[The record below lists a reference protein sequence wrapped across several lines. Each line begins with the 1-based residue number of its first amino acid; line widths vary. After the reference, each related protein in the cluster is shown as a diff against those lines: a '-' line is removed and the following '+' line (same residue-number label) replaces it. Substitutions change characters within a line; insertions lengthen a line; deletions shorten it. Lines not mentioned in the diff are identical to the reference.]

1 MIKSKK
7 IQFFLIFLVIVIIS
21 VIVGRHFITKH
32 FIKKFS
38 KMPPPEVIVKTVSKS
53 TFYESIETFGTALSL
68 KNKNYRIKK
77 DKMFNENI
85 IIGKIVEKGELILE
99 TSDEKIIAPFS
110 GIVGKREI
118 AQGVLGTESFILTLD
133 DTSSIVL
140 NIKVPE
146 IYLNILKPGLSAEVK
161 SDSFKRRFYGTVN
174 SVSSRVDPS
183 TRSVLANIIIKNKE
197 LKLIPGMLLD
207 IKIIYDKKEQLGIP
221 ENSILI
227 QGETAFVYKVL
238 EDNTVNKVEIKIGK
252 RNFGKVSIVEGLSL
266 GDKIVTEGIS
276 KVRDKI
282 KIKILSK
289 NVSN

>member
-7 IQFFLIFLVIVIIS
+7 IQYFLIFLVIIIIS

-38 KMPPPEVIVKTVSKS
+38 KMPPPGVIVKTVSKS

-77 DKMFNENI
+77 DKMFDENTI
-85 IIGKIVEKGELILE
+85 VGRIVEEGELILE
-99 TSDEKIIAPFS
+99 TSDQKIIAPFS

-161 SDSFKRRFYGTVN
+161 SDSFKRRFYGTIN

-183 TRSVLANIIIKNKE
+183 TRSVLANIIVENKE

-238 EDNTVNKVEIKIGK
+238 EDNTVDKNEIKIGK

-282 KIKILSK
+282 KIIIL
-289 NVSN
+289 N

>member
-7 IQFFLIFLVIVIIS
+7 IQFFLIILLIIIIS
-21 VIVGRHFITKH
+21 VIVGRHFVTKH
-32 FIKKFS
+32 FVKKFS
-38 KMPPPEVIVKTVSKS
+38 KMPPPGVIVNTVSKS

-77 DKMFNENI
+77 SEILNENI
-85 IIGKIVEKGELILE
+85 IIGKVVEEGEVIFE
-99 TSDEKIIAPFS
+99 TSDEKIVAPFK
-110 GIVGKREI
+110 GILGKREI

-133 DTSSIVL
+133 DTASILL

-161 SDSFKRRFYGTVN
+161 SDSFEKKFYGTIE

-183 TRSVLANIIIKNKE
+183 TRSVLASIIVENKN

-221 ENSILI
+221 ENSLLI

-238 EDNTVNKVEIKIGK
+238 EDNMVNKIKVKVGK
-252 RNFGKVSIVEGLSL
+252 RNFGKVSIIDGLSL

-282 KIKILSK
+282 KIKIL
-289 NVSN
+289 N

>member
-7 IQFFLIFLVIVIIS
+7 IQFFLIVLLIIIIS
-21 VIVGRHFITKH
+21 VIVGRHFVTKH
-32 FIKKFS
+32 FVKKFS
-38 KMPPPEVIVKTVSKS
+38 KMPPPGVIVNSVSKS

-77 DKMFNENI
+77 SEILNENI
-85 IIGKIVEKGELILE
+85 IIGKVVEEGEVIFE
-99 TSDEKIIAPFS
+99 TSDKKIVAPFK
-110 GIVGKREI
+110 GILGKREI

-133 DTSSIVL
+133 DTTSILL

-161 SDSFKRRFYGTVN
+161 SDSFEKKFYGTIE

-183 TRSVLANIIIKNKE
+183 TRSVLASIIVENKD

-221 ENSILI
+221 ENSLLI
-227 QGETAFVYKVL
+227 QGEAAFVYKVL
-238 EDNTVNKVEIKIGK
+238 EDNTVNKIKVKIGK
-252 RNFGKVSIVEGLSL
+252 RNFGKVSIIDGLSL

-282 KIKILSK
+282 KIKIL
-289 NVSN
+289 N

>member
-7 IQFFLIFLVIVIIS
+7 IQYFLIFLVIIIIS

-38 KMPPPEVIVKTVSKS
+38 KMPPPGVIVKTVSKS

-77 DKMFNENI
+77 DKMFDENTI
-85 IIGKIVEKGELILE
+85 VGRIVEEGELILE
-99 TSDEKIIAPFS
+99 TSDQKIIAPFS
-110 GIVGKREI
+110 GILGKREI

-183 TRSVLANIIIKNKE
+183 TRSVLANIIVENKE

-238 EDNTVNKVEIKIGK
+238 EDNTVDKNEIKIGK

-282 KIKILSK
+282 KIKIL
-289 NVSN
+289 N

>member
-7 IQFFLIFLVIVIIS
+7 IQFFLIVLLIIIIS
-21 VIVGRHFITKH
+21 VIVGRHFVTKH
-32 FIKKFS
+32 FVKKFS
-38 KMPPPEVIVKTVSKS
+38 KMPPPGVIVNSVSKS

-77 DKMFNENI
+77 SEILNENI
-85 IIGKIVEKGELILE
+85 IIGRIVEEGEVIFE
-99 TSDEKIIAPFS
+99 TSDKKIVAPFK
-110 GIVGKREI
+110 GILGKREI

-133 DTSSIVL
+133 DTTSILL

-161 SDSFKRRFYGTVN
+161 SDSFEKKFYGVIE

-183 TRSVLANIIIKNKE
+183 TRSVLASIIVENKD

-221 ENSILI
+221 ENSLLI
-227 QGETAFVYKVL
+227 QGEAAFVYKVL
-238 EDNTVNKVEIKIGK
+238 EDNTVNKIKVKIGK
-252 RNFGKVSIVEGLSL
+252 RNFGKVSIIDGLSL

-282 KIKILSK
+282 KIKIL
-289 NVSN
+289 N